1 MFPLD
6 SHLKP
11 QSEPLIISP
20 ALSNH
25 RLSTFLDTPSSQ
37 LTTAWGHLGFTDA
50 ARPPRHIQIPDHE
63 SPAKTLFCAA
73 KPGLP
78 LAWVGGEPYALHR
91 ELCVTS

>member
-37 LTTAWGHLGFTDA
+37 MTTAWGYLGSQMLPD
-50 ARPPRHIQIPDHE
+50 PLDIQIPDHE